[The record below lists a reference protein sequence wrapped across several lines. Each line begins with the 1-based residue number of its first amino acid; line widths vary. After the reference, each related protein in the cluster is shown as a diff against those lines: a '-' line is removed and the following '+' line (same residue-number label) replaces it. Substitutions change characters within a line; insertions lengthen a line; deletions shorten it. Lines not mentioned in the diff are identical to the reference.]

1 MKVRLGYPDRLLVVD
16 GKTVYVFKKRL
27 YSAPLEEIK
36 KWVRGEEAL
45 LPPALREVAVDVVN
59 TLELF
64 RELQRSGGCYSR
76 APKAVV
82 T

>member
-16 GKTVYVFKKRL
+16 GKTVYLFKKRL
-27 YSAPLEEIK
+27 HSAPLEEIE

-45 LPPALREVAVDVVN
+45 LPPALREVATDVIN
-59 TLELF
+59 ALEF
-64 RELQRSGGCYSR
+64 LQKPRNCSSR
-76 APKAVV
+76 APRAAV